1 MRILIHRLRK
11 ISKFAR
17 HMKKLLLAIP
27 AVMFA
32 ALCGASPLWMR
43 YPAISPDGRQIAF
56 TYKGDIYV
64 VDAAGGTARRLTA
77 ESGYNYA
84 PVWSPDSEHIAY
96 AGDRYGNFDIFLIAA
111 AGGQPVRLTTHSSA
125 EKPYAFTPDGKQI
138 YYGAHIWDPAPSALF
153 PTGSM
158 TELYAVAVT
167 GGRPVQVLATPAEA
181 ISFAPDG
188 KSFLYQDRK
197 GGENI
202 WRKHHTSSITR
213 DIWYYDAS
221 TGRHANL
228 TARAG
233 EDRNP
238 RYSKDGKT
246 VYMLSE
252 RGGTFNVWS
261 FPTDDPSAARQ
272 VTDFKTHPVR
282 FLTVA
287 DNGTLCYGYNGQ
299 IYTQAAGGRP
309 QQLKVEVISTDPA
322 DKVTRIGVGGGYNAT
337 VSPDGKQV
345 AFVAR
350 GDIFVT
356 SVDYTTTKQITSTP
370 QSEAAPDFAPDNRS
384 MVYAS
389 ERDGYWRIYTAR
401 IARDED
407 PNFPNATLI
416 DEEPLFKDDGIERT
430 CPKYSPDGKRVA
442 YFEGRS
448 RLMVK
453 DLNTGKV
460 HQVTDGSC
468 QYSTDGNIDYAWSPD
483 GRWFAINYIGNRHDP
498 YSDIGL
504 VSAEGGEI
512 TNLTNTGYFDLSPQW
527 VMDGNAILFESDRY
541 GMRSHASWGS
551 LSDVMIIFLNRKA
564 YEIYRMNKEEYEIYQ
579 EAEKRAEEEK
589 KKAETEDKDGKDKDK
604 DKNKDNKA
612 EKAES
617 DKGPEP
623 IVVELDG
630 IEDRTVR
637 LTPASSSLSGFTVD
651 KEGGTLYYLCAYEGG
666 YDLWKMDL
674 RDRGSNSIMRKGSGS
689 GALVWDAKKENMFLL
704 GGRMLR
710 FKGGSGSGDN
720 ISASGE
726 MLLDTDA
733 EREYM
738 FDRIYRQEK
747 SRFYTED
754 MHGVDW
760 EALRDNYRQ
769 FLPDIDN
776 NYDFA
781 EMASEWLGEL
791 NVSHTGCRYSRP
803 SDASGDVT
811 ADLGLIFD
819 TAHEG
824 DGLLVAEVVAQGPF
838 DKSSSQVRAGD
849 IIEKIDGR
857 PIAAGEDYF
866 PLLNRRA
873 GRRTLVSIYRPAD
886 GSRWDETAVP
896 ISQSRL
902 SQLLYKRWVKQRAAD
917 VERLSGGRLGYV
929 HIQSMG
935 DESFRTVYAEI
946 LGRYNH
952 CDGIVID
959 TRFNGGGRLHE
970 DVEVLFSGE
979 KYLTQVIRGK
989 EACDMPSRRW
999 NKPSIMI
1006 TCEANYSNAHG
1017 TPWVYQH
1024 QGLGKVVGM
1033 PVPGTMT
1040 SVSWERLQDPT
1051 LVFGIPI
1058 IGYRLDDGSYLENK
1072 QLEPD
1077 IEVAN
1082 PPETIVEGRDEQLE
1096 TAVTELLRQID
1107 EQKGKR

>member
-1 MRILIHRLRK
+1 MRIFIHRLPK
-11 ISKFAR
+11 ISKVIR
-17 HMKKLLLAIP
+17 HMKKLLFSL
-27 AVMFA
+27 A
-32 ALCGASPLWMR
+32 ALLTAALSEASPLWMR
-43 YPAISPDGRQIAF
+43 YPAISPDGRNVAF
-56 TYKGDIYV
+56 SYKGDIYV

-84 PVWSPDSEHIAY
+84 PVWSPDSRQIAY

-111 AGGQPVRLTTHSSA
+111 EGGQPRRLTTHSAA
-125 EKPYAFTPDGKQI
+125 EEPYAFTPDGKQI

-158 TELYAVAVT
+158 TELYSVSVT
-167 GGRPVQVLATPAEA
+167 GGRPVQVLPTPAEA
-181 ISFAPDG
+181 ITFAPDG
-188 KSFLYQDRK
+188 ESFLYQDRK

-213 DIWYYDAS
+213 DIWRYDAS
-221 TGRHANL
+221 TGRHTNL
-228 TARAG
+228 TARDG

-238 RYSKDGKT
+238 RLADGGRT
-246 VYMLSE
+246 VYFLSE

-261 FPTDDPSAARQ
+261 FPADDPAAAKQ

-282 FLTVA
+282 FLSVA

-309 QQLKVEVISTDPA
+309 QQLNVKIVSAEPTD
-322 DKVTRIGVGGGYNAT
+322 KTSRLSVTGGRDLT

-345 AFVAR
+345 AFVSR

-370 QSEAAPDFAPDNRS
+370 QSEADPDFAPDNRS

-389 ERDGYWRIYTAR
+389 ERDGYWRIYTAK
-401 IARDED
+401 IARNED

-442 YFEGRS
+442 YFEDRS

-453 DLNTGKV
+453 DLATGKV

-483 GRWFAINYIGNRHDP
+483 GHWFAINYIGNRHDP

-504 VSAEGGEI
+504 VSADGGEI
-512 TNLTNTGYFDLSPQW
+512 TNLTNTGYFDSSPQW
-527 VMDGNAILFESDRY
+527 VLDGNAILFESDRY

-551 LSDVMIIFLNRKA
+551 LSDVMIIFLNRKS
-564 YEIYRMNKEEYEIYQ
+564 YEIFRMDKEEYELYD
-579 EAEKRAEEEK
+579 EARKRAEGDK
-589 KKAETEDKDGKDKDK
+589 KRSETD
-604 DKNKDNKA
+604 NKDNKDKSA
-612 EKAES
+612 DGEKKDGDTAA
-617 DKGPEP
+617 KQPEP
-623 IVVELDG
+623 IVIELEG

-637 LTPASSSLSGFTVD
+637 LTPASSSLSGFTLD
-651 KEGGTLYYLCAYEGG
+651 KKGQTLYYLCAYEGG
-666 YDLWKMDL
+666 YDLWQMDL
-674 RDRGSNSIMRKGSGS
+674 RDRGSNRIMRKGSGS
-689 GALVWDAKKENMFLL
+689 GALVWDDKMENMFLL

-720 ISASGE
+720 ISASSE
-726 MLLDTDA
+726 MLLDARA

-747 SRFYTED
+747 RRFYTED

-760 EALRDNYRQ
+760 EALRDNYRR

-819 TAHEG
+819 MRHEG
-824 DGLLVAEVVAQGPF
+824 DGLLIAEVVAQGPF
-838 DKSSSQVRAGD
+838 DRASSKVQAGD
-849 IIEKIDGR
+849 IVEKIDAR
-857 PIAAGEDYF
+857 PIKAGEDYF

-873 GRRTLVSIYRPAD
+873 GRRTLVSIYRPSD
-886 GSRWDETAVP
+886 GTRWDEAVEP
-896 ISQSRL
+896 ISQSQL

-935 DESFRTVYAEI
+935 DESFRTIYAEI
-946 LGRYNH
+946 LGRYNQ

-970 DVEVLFSGE
+970 DVEVLFSGK

-1024 QGLGKVVGM
+1024 QGIGKVVGM

-1058 IGYRLDDGSYLENK
+1058 IGYRLEDGSYLENK

-1077 IEVAN
+1077 IKVAN
-1082 PPETIVEGRDEQLE
+1082 TPEAIAEGRDEQLE
-1096 TAVTELLRQID
+1096 TAVKELLRQID
-1107 EQKGKR
+1107 QKK